1 MTLLYWDAN
10 FDVFFLKFVFEKN
23 HRIENSKMSEKSEN
37 SKEKVEGAV
46 ATEKAATDA
55 NKEEE
60 KVDLVS
66 EKWELFLAK
75 NRC

>member
-10 FDVFFLKFVFEKN
+10 FDVFFLKFLSEKKK

-66 EKWELFLAK
+66 EK
-75 NRC
+75 